1 MKINKNIYN
10 MILIKI
16 SKNIYHNSLKKEIAM
31 LENAKNDYITKLA
44 LANRYESVNCFCF
57 LL

>member
-1 MKINKNIYN
+1 
-10 MILIKI
+10 
-16 SKNIYHNSLKKEIAM
+16 M

>member
-31 LENAKNDYITKLA
+31 LENAKNDYIIKLA
-44 LANRYESVNCFCF
+44 LTNRCESINCFCF